1 MESKLNFLHYIIRQD
16 GESLAHQILLEQK
29 LKNFPGLAQECKQFI
44 KELNILDPF
53 EITLSKNEWKKMVKK
68 AINTAN
74 AMELKHEINEKYK
87 KLKNS
92 DLVNEESSRK
102 EYLRKL
108 SIQQARTKFKF
119 RCSMTQH
126 VKMNQKSNP
135 QYAESL
141 WRCEECGLQ
150 DTNSHLL
157 WCT

>member
-1 MESKLNFLHYIIRQD
+1 
-16 GESLAHQILLEQK
+16 
-29 LKNFPGLAQECKQFI
+29 
-44 KELNILDPF
+44 
-53 EITLSKNEWKKMVKK
+53 MVKT
-68 AINTAN
+68 AINAAN
-74 AMELKHEINEKYK
+74 AMELKHEITEKYK

-92 DLVNEESSRK
+92 DLVNEEFSRK
-102 EYLRKL
+102 EYLKKL
-108 SIQQARTKFKF
+108 NIQQARTKFKF

-157 WCT
+157 WCNGYESLREGKDLECDRQLCEYLQRIFISRTEKLLD